1 MTLIMNLAIHGKQ
14 PIGDIKALDLDTAK
28 VLHDKLV
35 EQFKK

>member
-1 MTLIMNLAIHGKQ
+1 MTLMVNLVIHGKQ

-35 EQFKK
+35 ELYK